1 MTAEPTD
8 LIDTAI
14 VIKNIP
20 FAYPEEDFLSRL
32 FPQLGLVPPYAF
44 NYHRNKSDRAFHGLA
59 FANFNASHEAQA
71 AVDILNNYELEGRRL
86 RVELK
91 KRLPAEEEQRQR
103 LARQSRRVTQ
113 QPLPQANVQQ
123 SYGDTGPAFT
133 DTGATAFTTAVQQSH
148 VQPPAESV
156 PLDGDDIL
164 EPQLRPRIVFEPTT
178 PTPEAGGTFI

>member
-1 MTAEPTD
+1 MDSDTQSE

-20 FAYPEEDFLSRL
+20 FNYPEEDFVGKL

-59 FANFNASHEAQA
+59 FANFNTANEAQA
-71 AVDILNNYELEGRRL
+71 AVDGLNNYELDRRRL

-103 LARQSRRVTQ
+103 LARQSKRQLTHQ
-113 QPLPQANVQQ
+113 TTSPTGFQPQSMMGQKVQSSQ
-123 SYGDTGPAFT
+123 SVEDIPTAHESESCITTTYCISR
-133 DTGATAFTTAVQQSH
+133 ATHSDLSNWYYISMT
-148 VQPPAESV
+148 
-156 PLDGDDIL
+156 IL
-164 EPQLRPRIVFEPTT
+164 T
-178 PTPEAGGTFI
+178 

>member
-1 MTAEPTD
+1 
-8 LIDTAI
+8 
-14 VIKNIP
+14 V
-20 FAYPEEDFLSRL
+20 S
-32 FPQLGLVPPYAF
+32 PYAF

-71 AVDILNNYELEGRRL
+71 AVDLLNNYELDGRRL

-113 QPLPQANVQQ
+113 QPVPQSNVA
-123 SYGDTGPAFT
+123 SLGDTGGPSFT
-133 DTGATAFTTAVQQSH
+133 DTGGSAFGQAGQQAV
-148 VQPPAESV
+148 VQPPAESI
-156 PLDGDDIL
+156 PLESDDIL

-178 PTPEAGGTFI
+178 PTPETGGMFLQKLMLI